1 MKNMIK
7 HFLPLLLAGFFFSC
21 EKEVETITYES
32 GTPPVL
38 TASTTAVRLEP
49 GEEGN
54 IAIEFNW
61 TNPDYKFSTGVSS
74 HDVVYTLE
82 IDTAGANFNSKIKFA
97 TVISK
102 DLSKLYT
109 VGELNPIFGNTML
122 LQLNPRRTYNLEA
135 RIISS
140 IVPGAVKLISNKVSF
155 SAKPF
160 APPPKVQVPAAG
172 TLWITGSAVASSWSN
187 PLSSPFD
194 VSQKFTQVS
203 PTLYQITIPMIPGGG
218 YKLIQEQG
226 NWSSQYSFLS
236 GDALS
241 GAFYKADAAQF
252 NAPSVAGTYKLTFD
266 FQLGLFTAVKQ

>member
-1 MKNMIK
+1 MKNMLK
-7 HFLPLLLAGFFFSC
+7 LLFTFLIAGTFFSC
-21 EKEVETITYES
+21 KKNVETITYEG

-38 TASTTAVRLEP
+38 AASTTAVRLES
-49 GEEGN
+49 GEEAN
-54 IAIEFNW
+54 TAIIFNW
-61 TNPDYKFSTGVSS
+61 TNPDYNFSTGLSS

-82 IDTAGANFNSKIKFA
+82 MDTAGANFSSKIKFA
-97 TVISK
+97 TIISS

-122 LQLNPRRTYNLEA
+122 LQLNPRRTYNLEV

-140 IVPGAVKLISNKVSF
+140 ISPGAVKLVSNKVSF
-155 SAKPF
+155 TAKPF
-160 APPPKVQVPAAG
+160 APPPKVAVPAAG
-172 TLWITGSAVASSWSN
+172 TLWITGSAVGSNWSN
-187 PLSSPFD
+187 PLSNPFD

-203 PTLYQITIPMIPGGG
+203 PTLYQLTVPMIPGGG

-226 NWSSQYSFLS
+226 NWSSQYSLLS